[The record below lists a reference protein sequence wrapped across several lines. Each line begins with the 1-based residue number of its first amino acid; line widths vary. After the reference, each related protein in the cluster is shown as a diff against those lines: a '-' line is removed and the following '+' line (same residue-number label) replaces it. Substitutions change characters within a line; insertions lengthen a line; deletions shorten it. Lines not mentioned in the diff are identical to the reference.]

1 MAVSVA
7 TLSNAMKDYYSPLR
21 VAQQFLE
28 AKAFSVIPKNTKYE
42 GDKFVHP
49 VQSALGA
56 GYSADASVAFSNSSP
71 AAPRFSRWEI
81 DPVHAYNGRVITGD
95 VIDRVRSMAGSFV
108 GSAVALS
115 QDDTMKEFVS
125 ATGAYIWGDGSGSLG
140 TVASVSGNNLTLTN
154 PSDALKFR
162 IGQVVQSFVSGNPAV
177 ESGTATLATVDP
189 DTGILTTTVATW
201 ATAIGTIAAGQGL
214 VQQGTYLAV
223 FGGIPAWIPTYDARA
238 AGILA
243 TTFNNVARSANPVIL
258 AGSVLAGNGAPKVS
272 TLERLAVKIQ
282 QVGGTAPD
290 YAFVSFDDYADFL
303 EYLGT
308 RAQIV
313 TDSAYKMPQVSFP
326 AMQLSTAIG
335 TVKIVPDQFV
345 PPDNAWVI
353 NSKDWE
359 FFSTGAYP
367 YTRLHDGLV
376 LRMLEQSD
384 NYMYGIKGLGNLYCR
399 RPFAQGT
406 CRFS

>member
-1 MAVSVA
+1 MAVSIS

-28 AKAFSVIPKNTKYE
+28 AKAWSVIPKNTKYE

-71 AAPRFSRWEI
+71 AAPRYSRWEI
-81 DPVHAYNGRVITGD
+81 DPVAAYNGRVLTGD

-115 QDDTMKEFVS
+115 QDDCMKEFVS
-125 ATGAYIWGDGSGSLG
+125 NTGAYMWGDGSGALG
-140 TVASVSGNNLTLTN
+140 TVASVSGANLYLTN

-162 IGQVVQSFVSGNPAV
+162 IGQVVQGASGGVLLDSGN
-177 ESGTATLATVDP
+177 TATILTCDS
-189 DTGILTTTVATW
+189 DTGLLTVSTTWGAL
-201 ATAIGTIAAGQGL
+201 ISGIAAGDTL
-214 VQQGTYLAV
+214 VQKGTLNAV
-223 FGGIPAWIPTYDARA
+223 FDGIPAWIPTYDARA
-238 AGILA
+238 DGILA
-243 TTFNNVARSANPVIL
+243 TTFNNVVRSANPVIL
-258 AGSVLAGNGAPKVS
+258 AGSAVAGNGAPKVT

-313 TDSAYKMPQVSFP
+313 TDSAYKNPQVSFP

-335 TVKIVPDQFV
+335 TMKIVPDQFV
-345 PPDNAWVI
+345 PPDNAWII

>member
-1 MAVSVA
+1 MAVSIA

-28 AKAFSVIPKNTKYE
+28 AKAWSVLPKNTKYE

-56 GYSADASVAFSNSSP
+56 GYSADASVAFSNTSP
-71 AAPRFSRWEI
+71 AAPRYSRWEI
-81 DPVHAYNGRVITGD
+81 DPVAAYNGRILTGD

-115 QDDTMKEFVS
+115 QDDCMKEFVS
-125 ATGAYIWGDGSGSLG
+125 NTGAYTWGDGSGALG
-140 TVASVSGNNLTLTN
+140 TVASVSGNNLYLTN

-162 IGQVVQSFVSGNPAV
+162 IGQVVQAAVPSNSAV
-177 ESGTATLATVDP
+177 ESGQATLATVDP
-189 DTGILTTTVATW
+189 DTGLLTTTGASW
-201 ATAIGTIAAGQGL
+201 AAGIGTIAQDMVL
-214 VQQGTYLAV
+214 VQKGTFKAV
-223 FGGIPAWIPTYDARA
+223 FSGIPAWIPTYDARA

-243 TTFNNVARSANPVIL
+243 TTFNNVDRSANPVIL
-258 AGSVLAGNGAPKVS
+258 AGSAVAGNGAPKVT

-313 TDSAYKMPQVSFP
+313 TDSSYKMPQVSFP

-376 LRMLEQSD
+376 LRLLEQSD